1 MVGVKSPV
9 CVKITVVLSPAV
21 LTDASEAEAQ
31 QVHPGNIHGK
41 EKYGLRIKRQAAILW
56 RS

>member
-1 MVGVKSPV
+1 MGVKSPV

-31 QVHPGNIHGK
+31 QVHPRNIHGK
-41 EKYGLRIKRQAAILW
+41 KKYGLRIKKQAAVLW